1 MNVAPS
7 QDLMT
12 RFKVQAAITAAWTEY
27 GELYEAEE
35 AGGFSDAME
44 SMERKYAEGV
54 ADGLSSA
61 YFMIYNESFPPLE
74 DDSAI

>member
-1 MNVAPS
+1 
-7 QDLMT
+7 MT
-12 RFKVQAAITAAWTEY
+12 RYKVQAAITAAWAEY
-27 GELYEAEE
+27 GELYDAEE
-35 AGGFSDAME
+35 AGGFCDAME

-61 YFMIYNESFPPLE
+61 YFMVYGETFPPLE